1 MNKKAMCL
9 LLCVLIIA
17 VTGCTEKNV
26 KVISLKKTQINEEN
40 LQFDNKTIKIAIAS
54 VISPKK
60 TYIYYEDLMDYISKK
75 LGMPIKIVQRDSYK
89 ETNDLLEKGEV
100 EIGFVCSGAYIAGHD
115 EFGMELLV
123 APKMYNESV
132 YYSYIIVH
140 KDSKIQNFED
150 LRGKTFAFTDPLSN
164 TGKLY
169 PTYRLAIHNETPDS
183 YFGNYI
189 FTRSHDNSIELVAW
203 NIVDGAAVD
212 SLIWEYANEIDP
224 EFTSKTRI
232 IEKSP
237 PFGIPPVVVNSNID
251 PKLKNTIKQILL
263 AMDEN
268 KEGKKILS
276 KLKIDEFVVVNDSSY
291 DFIRNMKWFIEKNKR
306 N

>member
-1 MNKKAMCL
+1 M
-9 LLCVLIIA
+9 
-17 VTGCTEKNV
+17 TGCTEKNV
-26 KVISLKKTQINEEN
+26 KVISLKKTQKNEEPI
-40 LQFDNKTIKIAIAS
+40 QFDNKTIKIAIAG

-60 TYIYYEDLMDYISKK
+60 TYIYYEDLIDYISKK
-75 LGMPIKIVQRDSYK
+75 LGIPIEIVQRETYK
-89 ETNDLLEKGEV
+89 EVNDLLEKGEV

-140 KDSKIQNFED
+140 KDSKIRSFED

-169 PTYRLAIHNETPDS
+169 PTYRIAIHNETPDS

-189 FTRSHDNSIELVAW
+189 FTRSHDNSIELVARK
-203 NIVDGAAVD
+203 IVDGAAVD
-212 SLIWEYANEIDP
+212 SLILEYANEIDP

-276 KLKIDEFVVVNDSSY
+276 RLKIDEFVIVNDSSY
-291 DFIRNMKWFIEKNKR
+291 NSIREMKWFIEKNER